1 MRNALKKLIR
11 PVYNPAHHCE
21 TTYVPTNHFDGALPR
36 LPVPTLDA
44 SCDAYLE
51 AVNGLEVIMFL
62 NLVFKFLIEFTATD
76 TK

>member
-62 NLVFKFLIEFTATD
+62 N
-76 TK
+76 